1 MPLNP
6 ICCENAKKEI
16 VKKMIPLLYP
26 YLQDKKHNKD
36 TIELLKGLISIDHE
50 FKVLL
55 DIYLGLN

>member
-6 ICCENAKKEI
+6 ICCENAKKQI
-16 VKKMIPLLYP
+16 VKQMIPLLYP
-26 YLQDKKHNKD
+26 YLQEKKHNKD
-36 TIELLKGLISIDHE
+36 TIELLKGLISIDNE